1 MKTPFCGIELA
12 VAFGLCLAR
21 LMIVAVADAADND
34 RPGTLRGTVLDAL
47 SGKPVPGNVTIVD
60 ATGHTVIADESFQP
74 GFRYDGQFVRRLPA
88 GKTRVRVWR
97 GFETRALER
106 VLEIPAG
113 GEVTAEF
120 RLERVVDLRARGWFA
135 GDSHVHMIHGENT
148 IPVSFDAVALAAR
161 AEDLQYLS
169 LAQAWTLPDP
179 TPERLAGE
187 LAARSRPDCALTW
200 NLEAPKNYYRG
211 DAGRCLGHCWMLGT
225 RGRLPGGGNVIELL
239 LAASA
244 HDYESDKPSFANF
257 ESHRLIH
264 DQGGAVFYT
273 HPVRWWTGSW
283 GGQGGYPKRDNMR
296 ISNLAVELP
305 LDTLI
310 GPTFDGVD
318 VITGSGE
325 LQADRVAFEVWCLLL
340 NHGYRVAATASSD
353 ACFDRP
359 GGATPGVA
367 RTYTF
372 LGRGFS
378 WPAVTRA
385 TAQGRTFA
393 TTGPLLL
400 VSVAGQPPGATFPA
414 DGRARELE
422 IEGWP
427 AGTDGG
433 GLTRM
438 EILRDGRPVQTN
450 LFSPPIRH
458 LKTAFR
464 VADTDSAWYCV
475 RLLGGDAQRQRA
487 ISGAFFFDA
496 KPHQPPKPVPA
507 RIHVALVDAQT
518 GQPLSGSVT
527 EVICRATLPRAGA
540 RHAIAGGAGEVTVP
554 AQARL
559 RAEAKGYQPLTLSP
573 FLDHPALCDFI
584 TQLGAEDLAKWETFE
599 RVRDLLANVPL
610 TFRMEATTRVKAP

>member
-1 MKTPFCGIELA
+1 MKTPSCGIKLA

-21 LMIVAVADAADND
+21 FMIVARADTADND
-34 RPGTLRGTVLDAL
+34 RLGTLRGTVLDAA
-47 SGKPVPGNVTIVD
+47 SGKPAACNVAIVD
-60 ATGHTVIADESFQP
+60 AAGHTVIADESFQP
-74 GFRYDGQFVRRLPA
+74 GFRCDGQFVRRLPA
-88 GKTRVRVWR
+88 GRTRVRIWR
-97 GFETRALER
+97 GFETRPVER
-106 VLEIPAG
+106 ILEIPAG
-113 GEVTAEF
+113 GEVGAEF
-120 RLERVVDLRARGWFA
+120 RLERIVDLRARGWFA

-148 IPVSFDAVALAAR
+148 IPVGFDAVALAAR

-169 LAQAWTLPDP
+169 LAQAWTVPDP
-179 TPERLAGE
+179 TPEKLGAE
-187 LAARSRPDCALTW
+187 LASRSRPDCALTW

-225 RGRLPGGGNVIELL
+225 RGRLPGGENIIELL

-264 DQGGAVFYT
+264 EQGGAVFYT
-273 HPVRWWTGSW
+273 HPARWWTGSW
-283 GGQGGYPKRDNMR
+283 GGQGGYPKRDAMR

-325 LQADRVAFEVWCLLL
+325 LQADAVAFKLWCLLL

-372 LGRGFS
+372 LGRNFS

-400 VSVAGQPPGATFPA
+400 ASVAGQPPGSVFAA
-414 DGRARELE
+414 DGRARDLE

-427 AGTDGG
+427 AGTDGA

-438 EILRDGRPVQTN
+438 EVLRNGRPIQTN
-450 LFSPPIRH
+450 LFSPPIPA

-464 VADTDSAWYCV
+464 VADTNSAWYCV
-475 RLLGGDAQRQRA
+475 RLFGGDAQRQRA

-496 KPHQPPKPVPA
+496 RPHQPPKSVPA
-507 RIHVALVDAQT
+507 RIHVSLVDART

-527 EVICRATLPRAGA
+527 EVVFRATLPRAGG
-540 RHAIAGGAGEVTVP
+540 RHAISGGAGEVTVP

-559 RAEAKGYQPLTLSP
+559 RAEANGYRPLTLSP
-573 FLDHPALCDFI
+573 FFDHPALRGFI

-599 RVRDLLANVPL
+599 RVRELLANVQL
-610 TFRMEATTRVKAP
+610 TFRMEATPRGNTP